1 MKKENLSLILDLL
14 ADSHRALEK
23 KLQEETYVKEYWI
36 GECVRM
42 EKVQS
47 EGKVAEDEAV

>member
-23 KLQEETYVKEYWI
+23 KLQEETYLKEYWM
-36 GECVRM
+36 GECTRI

-47 EGKVAEDEAV
+47 EGEVAKDEAI

>member
-14 ADSHRALEK
+14 ADSHRALEE
-23 KLQEETYVKEYWI
+23 KLQEETILKEYWL
-36 GECVRM
+36 GECARM

-47 EGKVAEDEAV
+47 EGKVAEDEVV